1 MSHHIID
8 APCAH
13 DRCSPVERISLRRV
27 SRLYGFA
34 DVRLPG
40 VHLRNM
46 RVEPRADGR
55 LSVSPPMI
63 PCGGGR
69 TMPAY
74 AVQPGEREAI
84 EAAIAEAWQATEPP
98 R

>member
-1 MSHHIID
+1 MS
-8 APCAH
+8 A
-13 DRCSPVERISLRRV
+13 VERISLRRV
-27 SRLYGFA
+27 SRHTAFA

-46 RVEPRADGR
+46 KVEECAGGR

-63 PCGGGR
+63 SCGGGR